1 MEARVPAELK
11 EVFAEEVLDHTLV
24 LLTCGDYLMGL
35 KVEVLK
41 FIFLYLSA
49 IILLT
54 EFPSD
59 VCTVSHKQKIAPP
72 VTC

>member
-1 MEARVPAELK
+1 MEAHVPAELK
-11 EVFAEEVLDHTLV
+11 EVFGEEVLDHILV

-41 FIFLYLSA
+41 FNFFVFVSHNPA
-49 IILLT
+49 

-59 VCTVSHKQKIAPP
+59 VCIVSHKQKIAPP